1 MIYDIHLITHI
12 FITFSIPNSWALR
25 DMGVFGSWFTL
36 ACGLRFLVDL
46 YGQLEE
52 CCN

>member
-1 MIYDIHLITHI
+1 MVYVIIRSQHVYFTYSI
-12 FITFSIPNSWALR
+12 F
-25 DMGVFGSWFTL
+25 VFIVEMYAVLVRRFTL

-46 YGQLEE
+46 YGRLEE